1 MKIRNVILI
10 SILDIVITIA
20 LSIPLTSFADDLFT
34 VRPTPIYQAVQNS
47 SLKDALTQVSQRS
60 GIVFKINTE
69 IGNDIVHQALSAV
82 DWTSA
87 VKSLLSDYNYT
98 IVTESKTVKTVI
110 ITGRADNGISPTHVV
125 ALIEPSEYNAPI
137 IIAPKMGSLPK
148 QYQNFPGGAVM
159 AVSIPVK
166 EIMALGKG
174 KTAKFDSP
182 LGQFNVAH
190 DNTVQEADGSK
201 TWVGHLADEGQGYR
215 MLVSEGP
222 AGIMGHITTPEGT
235 FNLESV
241 NGQMFMI
248 DTSKLDH
255 VGFAG
260 DTLHSTMDADKITAN
275 AALTLTQLKTA
286 LDKASGILNAAN
298 SAATK
303 AKAAS
308 IALTIAFQ
316 SATSAYNA
324 AAVKNNSA
332 IATVNAAVVKY
343 KSVRTVA
350 NLNAYSAAVA
360 AYRIASANYLKLY
373 RTYLQS
379 SANLKNALALANTK
393 NTLAVTALTNYNLA
407 LKAYN
412 DASLAAVSPPAIV
425 ILPKVAPSASVNPV
439 LDIMVLYTVK
449 QQTAAFAQQRL
460 AYLVTAS
467 NQSYI
472 DSGIKLT
479 LRLVYAEPTTY
490 TDTDAN
496 STALNNLY
504 ADEGV
509 FSGTAAKRV
518 QYGADLVFLF
528 RPLNA
533 ATQISCGTTY
543 LEMAYGEAPNK
554 WLGYGTISDGSSKD
568 AMTGYYC
575 AINTFTHEIG
585 HSLGLVHDREY
596 SNASG
601 SFNYSYAWGI
611 QGSFGTIMSYKQ
623 PVVMYFSTPTLTN
636 KCANGPCGYTETD
649 MTRSSDQVK
658 SVNLTSSG
666 IIDFMP
672 TMVASPVIK

>member
-1 MKIRNVILI
+1 
-10 SILDIVITIA
+10 
-20 LSIPLTSFADDLFT
+20 
-34 VRPTPIYQAVQNS
+34 
-47 SLKDALTQVSQRS
+47 
-60 GIVFKINTE
+60 
-69 IGNDIVHQALSAV
+69 
-82 DWTSA
+82 
-87 VKSLLSDYNYT
+87 
-98 IVTESKTVKTVI
+98 
-110 ITGRADNGISPTHVV
+110 
-125 ALIEPSEYNAPI
+125 
-137 IIAPKMGSLPK
+137 
-148 QYQNFPGGAVM
+148 
-159 AVSIPVK
+159 
-166 EIMALGKG
+166 
-174 KTAKFDSP
+174 
-182 LGQFNVAH
+182 
-190 DNTVQEADGSK
+190 
-201 TWVGHLADEGQGYR
+201 
-215 MLVSEGP
+215 
-222 AGIMGHITTPEGT
+222 
-235 FNLESV
+235 
-241 NGQMFMI
+241 
-248 DTSKLDH
+248 
-255 VGFAG
+255 
-260 DTLHSTMDADKITAN
+260 
-275 AALTLTQLKTA
+275 
-286 LDKASGILNAAN
+286 
-298 SAATK
+298 
-303 AKAAS
+303 
-308 IALTIAFQ
+308 
-316 SATSAYNA
+316 
-324 AAVKNNSA
+324 
-332 IATVNAAVVKY
+332 
-343 KSVRTVA
+343 
-350 NLNAYSAAVA
+350 
-360 AYRIASANYLKLY
+360 
-373 RTYLQS
+373 
-379 SANLKNALALANTK
+379 LKNALALANTK

-439 LDIMVLYTVK
+439 LYIMVLYTVK